1 MPRIIIKIYRKDRSA
16 GNTER
21 VLIRR
26 VEIENSS
33 SKRLT
38 GNRAAKIL
46 ASNFPEFWGLIKTDE
61 GWSASRTI
69 KPTEKCSYHYV
80 WEYAVISE
88 EDSH

>member
-1 MPRIIIKIYRKDRSA
+1 MPNIIVKIYRQNGSA
-16 GNTER
+16 SNTER

-33 SKRLT
+33 AKRLT

-46 ASNFPEFWGLIKTDE
+46 ASNFPEFWGPIKTDE

-69 KPTEKCSYHYV
+69 KPTEKCEYQFI
-80 WEYAVISE
+80 WEYLVISQE
-88 EDSH
+88 E

>member
-1 MPRIIIKIYRKDRSA
+1 MPNIIVKIYRQNGSA

-33 SKRLT
+33 AKKLT

-46 ASNFPEFWGLIKTDE
+46 ACNFPEFLGMIKTEE

-69 KPTEKCSYHYV
+69 KPTEKCEYHFI
-80 WEYAVISE
+80 WEYVVLSQ
-88 EDSH
+88 ED